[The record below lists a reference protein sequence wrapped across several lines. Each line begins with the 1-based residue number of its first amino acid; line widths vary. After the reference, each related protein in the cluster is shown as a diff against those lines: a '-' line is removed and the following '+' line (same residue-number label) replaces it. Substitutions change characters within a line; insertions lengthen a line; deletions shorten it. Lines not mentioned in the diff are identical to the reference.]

1 MNLRPDV
8 APRPID
14 ALRFVGR
21 KGRGVPIGVAGRGR
35 PAFLLVASVDSALQA
50 IRKMRTPR
58 SWWVCWDSAR

>member
-1 MNLRPDV
+1 MNLRPDA

-50 IRKMRTPR
+50 IRKM
-58 SWWVCWDSAR
+58 